1 MNALSHEW
9 IAREDCTE
17 VEFVIVDD
25 GSQCRTHELLGK
37 VSKLQKQFKIIR
49 FSRNFGHQA
58 AFLAGYELAQGDVIV
73 SLDAELQ
80 NPPEL
85 ISDMLDKINE
95 GKKLQSLTIDLIYI

>member
-17 VEFVIVDD
+17 VEFFIADD
-25 GSQCRTHELLGK
+25 DSHDRTQELL
-37 VSKLQKQFKIIR
+37 VEFSKLEKQFKIIR

-58 AFLAGYELAQGDVIV
+58 ALLAGYELAQGDVIV
-73 SLDAELQ
+73 SLDADLQ

-85 ISDMLDKINE
+85 TSDMLDKINE